1 MKLKKDFLYLPK
13 GRIGLQKVKIKQT
26 NIKLPWHPWWQRPFA
41 TGESPN
47 RIKKKKKKK
56 TFTLERIEIMLLT
69 NGMYLFDMVWV
80 NPESTLGYTLSTMC
94 FVNLTPSPPKAKIN
108 LS

>member
-1 MKLKKDFLYLPK
+1 
-13 GRIGLQKVKIKQT
+13 
-26 NIKLPWHPWWQRPFA
+26 
-41 TGESPN
+41 
-47 RIKKKKKKK
+47 
-56 TFTLERIEIMLLT
+56 MLLT